1 MRHILFFIESFSGGG
16 AEKVLLTILRHLN
29 YHRFEVTVLV
39 MNDVGALYCDFHRL
53 PVRIVS
59 VIPIGDGLWAKLKYK
74 LIYRWLPI
82 WLVAKWVVPQL
93 GIDMY
98 VAFVEGVCTKLLA
111 SLHRVK
117 KVAWVHSDLIQLPWT
132 LEKGIYQNREKEI
145 KAYKQFDKV
154 ICVSHSME
162 RMMCEHYGLE
172 KVCTIYNPIDE
183 SDIEKKKEL
192 PCTIEVDENVFN
204 IVAIGRLTRP
214 KGFDH
219 LLPIV
224 KKLMQEEVKFKVY
237 ILGEGEERK
246 ALERQQ
252 HELRLDDV
260 VSMPGFIANPY
271 SILKNMQLL
280 VCPSIAEGYSL
291 VIAEALYLGVPVIS
305 MDCSGPSELL
315 EKERFGEL
323 CSDWEHF
330 YSAIKRA
337 MVEKNYF
344 IDLQQRA
351 VQRKSFFSTLQTVKE
366 IENFAKKYDII
377 HGIHDIM
384 VHDYG
389 PGRKIVSF
397 HAEIPAN
404 SDICKAHDIIDQME
418 QDIFDE
424 FGCITTIHMDPI
436 VVDND
441 EINNM
446 RAETEKIVK
455 SVNEKFSIHDFR
467 MTDGG
472 ERVNLI
478 FDLVVPIGENI
489 DVENAISKIQ
499 EEIHSK
505 NSKYHAVIKAE
516 HSYV

>member
-162 RMMCEHYGLE
+162 RMMCEQYGLE

-337 MVEKNYF
+337 MVEKKYF

-366 IENFAKKYDII
+366 IENLL
-377 HGIHDIM
+377 G
-384 VHDYG
+384 
-389 PGRKIVSF
+389 
-397 HAEIPAN
+397 
-404 SDICKAHDIIDQME
+404 
-418 QDIFDE
+418 
-424 FGCITTIHMDPI
+424 
-436 VVDND
+436 
-441 EINNM
+441 
-446 RAETEKIVK
+446 
-455 SVNEKFSIHDFR
+455 
-467 MTDGG
+467 
-472 ERVNLI
+472 
-478 FDLVVPIGENI
+478 
-489 DVENAISKIQ
+489 
-499 EEIHSK
+499 
-505 NSKYHAVIKAE
+505 
-516 HSYV
+516 